1 MSREGSKG
9 CAFVPMRH
17 LAGIEGMKAGQHLEQ
32 RGLAAARGPDQRHE
46 FARLDVEGRL
56 GDREKIRAARA
67 VDLLHAGQVDERFAH
82 GFYDIRL

>member
-1 MSREGSKG
+1 
-9 CAFVPMRH
+9 
-17 LAGIEGMKAGQHLEQ
+17 MKPGQHLEQ

-46 FARLDVEGRL
+46 LARLDVEGRL

-67 VDLLHAGQVDERFAH
+67 VDLLHAGQMDERFAH